1 VGTITLTT
9 VGDASVGTVTR
20 TWNVS
25 DADINRLVAWAQE
38 VYPTAPTTAVPTP
51 PPPTP
56 TQALNRWG
64 AGLMQ
69 GSNSNVQRHEYEK
82 SKAAVPI
89 PPPIEAT

>member
-1 VGTITLTT
+1 MGSITLTT

-25 DADINRLVAWAQE
+25 DADINRLVAWAKD
-38 VYPTAPTTAVPTP
+38 VYPTAPTEANPTP
-51 PPPTP
+51 PPPTT

-69 GSNSNVQRHEYEK
+69 GTNNNVQRHEYEA